1 MNNVAQIA
9 CLFGGQ
15 GTQYI
20 GMGKEFYDLDEDCR
34 QIFKIASRVMN
45 YDMADLCFYG
55 EEEQFEK
62 TTFSLPSML
71 TIDLCAYTLAIKQG
85 FSFTALA
92 GFSLGEY
99 ATLAAA
105 EIVSMSEA
113 FEIVKLLIASS
124 ESVLQQGSY
133 GMMAVNASS
142 ETCEHICDR
151 VEKGD
156 VAIANYTSKK
166 QMSLAGSTEGLDN
179 FKSIAH
185 ELGIKTIPIHVNRP
199 FHSQLM
205 KPAADILAKEL
216 EHFTFLDPKLPVY
229 MNVDGKKV
237 DQGEQIK
244 SNIIKQLYSPVRW
257 TQTLENMF
265 AANIDTY
272 VECGLKSVLS
282 RTVRDTIDIDRKHT
296 IFLSANVITS

>member
-1 MNNVAQIA
+1 MNKVSQIA

-34 QIFKIASRVMN
+34 QIFKIASQVMN
-45 YDMADLCFYG
+45 YDMAELCFYG
-55 EEEQFEK
+55 EEEQFTK

-71 TIDLCAYTLAIKQG
+71 TIDLCAYILGIKQG

-105 EIVSMSEA
+105 EVVSTAEA
-113 FEIVKLLIASS
+113 FEIVKILIESS

-142 ETCEHICDR
+142 ETCQHICDR
-151 VEKGD
+151 IEKGE

-166 QMSLAGSTEGLDN
+166 QMSLAGDIEGLN
-179 FKSIAH
+179 AFKDIAN
-185 ELGIKTIPIHVNRP
+185 EFEIKTIPIHVNRP
-199 FHSQLM
+199 FHNRLM
-205 KPAADILAKEL
+205 KPAADILEKQL
-216 EHFTFLDPKLPVY
+216 EHFKFLDPKLPIY

-237 DQGEQIK
+237 DQGDKIK
-244 SNIIKQLYSPVRW
+244 SNIIKQLYSPVKW

-265 AANIDTY
+265 TANIDTY

-282 RTVRDTIDIDRKHT
+282 RTVRDTINIDRKNT